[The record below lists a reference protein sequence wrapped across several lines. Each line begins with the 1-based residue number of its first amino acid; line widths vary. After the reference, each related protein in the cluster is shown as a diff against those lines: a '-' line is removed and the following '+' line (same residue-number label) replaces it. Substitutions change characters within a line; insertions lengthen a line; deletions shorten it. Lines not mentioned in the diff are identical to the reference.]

1 MKNDAELSQ
10 TQRGVGLI
18 GSTEPR
24 VHTPLLKGKSKANEV
39 ADLAEKIGLPLI
51 PWQRW
56 VLEDLLTVNDDGL
69 WVKRTGIILVSR
81 QNGKTHL
88 ARMLILAH
96 LFLWNTKNV
105 LGMSSNRNMA
115 LDTFRQVSYTIEG
128 FGCSPDG
135 VVGETLHS
143 KHNSIT
149 PMTGLIEIKC
159 PNTATHIET
168 VLENKAPSKYIP
180 QMQCQ
185 MAVTG
190 AKWCDFV
197 SFDPRV
203 PEDLQLLVVRV
214 ERDQEYIDSME
225 VEVKQFLSEVLDLFN
240 QLKARQK

>member
-1 MKNDAELSQ
+1 ME
-10 TQRGVGLI
+10 QR
-18 GSTEPR
+18 TE
-24 VHTPLLKGKSKANEV
+24 E
-39 ADLAEKIGLPLI
+39 
-51 PWQRW
+51 W
-56 VLEDLLTVNDDGL
+56 
-69 WVKRTGIILVSR
+69 
-81 QNGKTHL
+81 HL
-88 ARMLILAH
+88 ARLGKVTASRVGDVLAKIKSGESASRKNYKMELVVQRLTGQPQESFTNAAMEWGTATEPQARMAYEAH
-96 LFLWNTKNV
+96 TGLFVEEK
-105 LGMSSNRNMA
+105 GFI
-115 LDTFRQVSYTIEG
+115 DHPTIEG

-135 VVGETLHS
+135 VIGETLHS
-143 KHNSIT
+143 KHNSVT

>member
-1 MKNDAELSQ
+1 MRIKKSIERDCME
-10 TQRGVGLI
+10 QR
-18 GSTEPR
+18 TEEWFSAR
-24 VHTPLLKGKSKANEV
+24 LGKVTASRV
-39 ADLAEKIGLPLI
+39 ADVLAKIKSGESASRKNYKMELVV
-51 PWQRW
+51 QR
-56 VLEDLLTVNDDGL
+56 LT
-69 WVKRTGIILVSR
+69 
-81 QNGKTHL
+81 GKPQESFINAAMEWGTEQEPF
-88 ARMLILAH
+88 ARMAYEAH
-96 LFLWNTKNV
+96 T
-105 LGMSSNRNMA
+105 G
-115 LDTFRQVSYTIEG
+115 TFVKEEGFVDHPTIEG

-135 VVGETLHS
+135 LVGE
-143 KHNSIT
+143 
-149 PMTGLIEIKC
+149 GLIEIKA
-159 PNTATHIET
+159 PNTANHIET

-203 PEDLQLLVVRV
+203 PEDLQLFVVRV